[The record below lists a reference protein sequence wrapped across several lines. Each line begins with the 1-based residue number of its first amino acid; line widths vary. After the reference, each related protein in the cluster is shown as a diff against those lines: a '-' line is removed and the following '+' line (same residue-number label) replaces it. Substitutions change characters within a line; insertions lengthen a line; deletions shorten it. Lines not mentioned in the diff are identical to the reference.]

1 MTALKALLLG
11 LIQGIAEFLPISS
24 SGHLEL
30 FKDILGLNEVPLLFD
45 IILHI
50 ATLFAVVVVLWKR
63 IAAIFAALWH
73 YLFGKKRPASVPV
86 TKTQKKKDEDRKDNL
101 AYVLPIIVATAVTG
115 ALGVVIE
122 KVILDKVAWLNG
134 TKVVAANM
142 IVTAAILVAASFIK
156 PGARRAR
163 NLGLGRAAWIG
174 FAQGIGVLPGI
185 SRSGITI
192 SSGIAA
198 GLDRETAGEFSF
210 LLSIPAILG
219 AFALTLGDA
228 GNLFANVS
236 YAQLAL
242 AFAAAFFSGMAS
254 LKILLK
260 IIKGGKLYW
269 FAPYLVAVGL
279 AGLFLL

>member
-1 MTALKALLLG
+1 MTALKALILG

-30 FKDILGLNEVPLLFD
+30 LKNILGLNEVPLLFD
-45 IILHI
+45 VLLHI

-63 IAAIFAALWH
+63 IAAIFVALWH
-73 YLFGKKRPASVPV
+73 FLFGKKRSGAVPA
-86 TKTQKKKDEDRKDNL
+86 TKTQKKKDEERKDNL

-115 ALGVVIE
+115 VLGVVIQKVVME
-122 KVILDKVAWLNG
+122 KFPWLG
-134 TKVVAANM
+134 GVKVVAANL
-142 IVTAAILVAASFIK
+142 IVTAIILAGASLLK
-156 PGARRAR
+156 PGTRRSR
-163 NLGLGRAAWIG
+163 DLGLGRAALVG
-174 FAQGIGVLPGI
+174 LAQGIGVLPGI

-192 SSGIAA
+192 SSGIAV

-219 AFALTLGDA
+219 AFVLTLGDA
-228 GNLFANVS
+228 GNLLANVS
-236 YAQLAL
+236 YAQLAI
-242 AFAAAFFSGMAS
+242 AFVAAFLSGMAS

-269 FAPYLVAVGL
+269 FAPYLAIVGL